1 MEQPDVLAQMQVLE
15 TFQSLA
21 PLLDRSLKLAPNP
34 NAGKKQRKGE
44 PKEPAS
50 ADQVEGVRAQPMLPL
65 LKLLTQLVIRH
76 DQELSNLRKMD
87 QFIFF

>member
-34 NAGKKQRKGE
+34 NA
-44 PKEPAS
+44 KENQKSPPQQTKWRGS
-50 ADQVEGVRAQPMLPL
+50 
-65 LKLLTQLVIRH
+65 
-76 DQELSNLRKMD
+76 ELSPCFRS
-87 QFIFF
+87 